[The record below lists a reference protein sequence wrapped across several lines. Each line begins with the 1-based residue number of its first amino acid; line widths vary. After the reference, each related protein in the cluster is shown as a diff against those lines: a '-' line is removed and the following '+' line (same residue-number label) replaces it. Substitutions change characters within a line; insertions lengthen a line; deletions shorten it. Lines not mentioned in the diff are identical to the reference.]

1 MVEALAKLLQLV
13 NHNQLEEAYLVQL
26 NKQMLELLDYLQ
38 LKSHQVLVEV
48 CLELLV
54 GPSQQVVVV
63 SLEQQLLLLQINQL
77 LQLKVIKVR
86 QQQVDYLEVAQSQQD
101 QLKQHQHQVYL
112 ELNQLQV
119 HQHQLQ
125 QVSLEGL
132 PPNQKVLKQQEEY
145 LAGLQQNL
153 MQISQQVGV
162 HYLVEL
168 SLLEEYSDKLVPQLP
183 LLAQQMLSHLLMV
196 FKTSLIK

>member
-168 SLLEEYSDKLVPQLP
+168 SLLEEYS
-183 LLAQQMLSHLLMV
+183 
-196 FKTSLIK
+196 